1 MFRVKV
7 TSVVLTDS
15 ECVEATADDDGD
27 GQELAEAE
35 DVLHGGGQAHAQT
48 VDQGDNSWKRSILLS
63 RSSQSFSLAH
73 H

>member
-48 VDQGDNSWKRSILLS
+48 VDQGDNS
-63 RSSQSFSLAH
+63 
-73 H
+73 